1 MLDKASRM
9 PCFQNQLLE
18 RGSVLG
24 NLEAPFSIRIGRSSC
39 PTSFCT
45 AILASG
51 SAFAGASVPIPR
63 TARRGSANTTIGAW
77 NVVRHRLLPCGS
89 AMLIRTPAVAT
100 RKDAE
105 ALFGPGAH

>member
-1 MLDKASRM
+1 MFELALSQATAATHRVVILRSLM
-9 PCFQNQLLE
+9 
-18 RGSVLG
+18 
-24 NLEAPFSIRIGRSSC
+24 RISRSSC

-77 NVVRHRLLPCGS
+77 NVVRHRLLPCTS

-100 RKDAE
+100 RKDSE